1 MMMEP
6 SIGQWD
12 KHRIIASKPLANK
25 GETVFAF
32 DIETWGLDATAFAF
46 GCTHNVNTG
55 EERVFFSKEA
65 LRDFLESEAPCI
77 VYAHNGSR
85 YDTLALYTPLELY
98 NARKVASGTRIFELE
113 PRYFVSKDG
122 SRVSGGD
129 GEWVNSGVKYRD
141 SKHLLS
147 LPLSDIAVSVGMEK
161 GITPQAFIDGTP
173 RGITEQ
179 DIEYCHLDNR
189 ILAAVLKRLRI
200 LYANLC
206 GVNPESIQLPLTVA
220 SMAYRTWCEMEG
232 SWPENWIWT
241 DARKRERKMAS
252 CRAVLNEC
260 FRQAEHGGRVQVACT
275 PGEAVSNIVSYD
287 ANSLYPSVMHDE
299 LFPDLTRLRRYGPS
313 VSTLRSLLASDTLVC
328 AADVSIMAP
337 HEDTPAM
344 LPGSDSQGRKNWR
357 ATEYDGWM
365 CGPELRLAIE
375 LGYVITEI
383 RDLIGAEGIR
393 PFQTYVRRIYDLR
406 MEMREKGD
414 PAEVLCKLLMNA
426 LFGRFG
432 IKSRPD
438 RIEGDEEIR
447 KAQEK
452 EDYHERY
459 ELRFHDGAK
468 CQWPY
473 LLDYGAMRRPPSSQ
487 WFGFSSFI
495 LSYGRERLMRGIL
508 AAGEGFVY
516 CDTDSVHMSL
526 DNAADF
532 EAAIPIGDDLSEW
545 KLETS
550 EPIHTAVYWEPKA
563 YLHLDSDGSRRLVK
577 HKGVRV
583 RDDKGNYLPNAGD
596 LTKEQTHRTVVSLY
610 EGLRRN
616 LEPGT
621 PLITTKR
628 SRRFYRE

>member
-1 MMMEP
+1 MMMQP
-6 SIGQWD
+6 SIGQFD
-12 KHRIIASKPLANK
+12 VHRMIASKPLANK
-25 GETVFAF
+25 GEPVYVF
-32 DIETWGLDATAFAF
+32 DIETWGLDASALAF
-46 GCTHNVNTG
+46 GCFHNVSTG
-55 EERVFFSKEA
+55 EERTFFTVEA
-65 LRDFLESEAPCI
+65 MREFIEGEAPCV
-77 VYAHNGSR
+77 VYGHNSSR
-85 YDTLALYTPLELY
+85 YDTLALYTPHELY

-113 PRYFVSKDG
+113 PRYLI
-122 SRVSGGD
+122 D

-147 LPLSDIAVSVGMEK
+147 LPLSKIAVSVGMEK
-161 GITPQAFIDGTP
+161 GITPQAYIDGTP
-173 RGITEQ
+173 RPITEQ
-179 DIEYCHLDNR
+179 DIEYCLLDCR

-220 SMAYRTWCEMEG
+220 SMAYRIWCEMEG
-232 SWPENWIWT
+232 SWPEHWTWT
-241 DARKRERKMAS
+241 DSRKRVRKMAS
-252 CRAVLNEC
+252 CRSVLNEC
-260 FRQAEHGGRVQVACT
+260 FRLAEHGGRVQVACT
-275 PGEAVSNIVSYD
+275 PGEPVEGIVSYD

-299 LFPDLTRLRRYGPS
+299 LFPDITRLRRYGPS
-313 VSTLRSLLASDTLVC
+313 FSTLRSLLASDTLVC
-328 AADVSIMAP
+328 AADVSIIAP
-337 HEDTPAM
+337 HEDIPAM
-344 LPGSDSQGRKNWR
+344 LPGSDSQGRKNWK

-365 CGPELRLAIE
+365 CGPELRLALE
-375 LGYVITEI
+375 VGYVITEV

-406 MEMREKGD
+406 MEMRAKGD

-452 EDYHERY
+452 DEYHERY
-459 ELRFHDGAK
+459 EMRFHDGAK
-468 CQWPY
+468 CEWPY

-508 AAGEGFVY
+508 AAGDGFVY
-516 CDTDSVHMSL
+516 TDTDSVHL
-526 DNAADF
+526 IADHAADF

-545 KLETS
+545 KLETP

-628 SRRFYRE
+628 SRRFYRDQ